1 MRRLARSGPA
11 RDSDA
16 MKTVTFDEARKDFD
30 KVFQLAAEGETVVI
44 QREEQRVALRG
55 LQDAEGRK
63 LVDVSIPIRPP
74 GYFAHCY
81 TKAEIQ
87 EDNSLAQASVVRAPK
102 DLE

>member
-1 MRRLARSGPA
+1 
-11 RDSDA
+11 

-44 QREEQRVALRG
+44 QREEQRVALHG
-55 LQDAEGRK
+55 LQNAEGRT
-63 LVDVSIPIRPP
+63 LADPIPIRPP
-74 GYFAHCY
+74 GYFAQCY

-87 EDNSLAQASVVRAPK
+87 EDNRLAKASVVRAPT